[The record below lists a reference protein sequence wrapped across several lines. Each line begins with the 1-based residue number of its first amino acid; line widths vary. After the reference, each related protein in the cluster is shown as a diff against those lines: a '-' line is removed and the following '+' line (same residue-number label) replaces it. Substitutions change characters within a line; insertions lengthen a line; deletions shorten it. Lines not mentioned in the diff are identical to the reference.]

1 MTYYINPIWFYLMN
15 VSDWIHWLFLVLGFF
30 TVVFGAVGVLCQLYD
45 YNKECIHMWLIL
57 IVAGVVATFIGAIIP
72 SKSTCIE
79 MMIASQ
85 VTKEN
90 ASGTRE
96 EVYQIIDYV
105 TDKLNRVE
113 SEE

>member
-15 VSDWIHWLFLVLGFF
+15 VSDWMHLLFLILGFF
-30 TVVFGAVGVLCQLYD
+30 TIFFGVVAMLCYFCVD
-45 YNKECIHMWLIL
+45 NGKEYIHMWLIL
-57 IVAGVVATFIGAIIP
+57 IAAGVVATFIGAVIP

-85 VTKEN
+85 VTHEN

-96 EVYQIIDYV
+96 EIYQIIDYV
-105 TDKLNRVE
+105 ADKMNGE